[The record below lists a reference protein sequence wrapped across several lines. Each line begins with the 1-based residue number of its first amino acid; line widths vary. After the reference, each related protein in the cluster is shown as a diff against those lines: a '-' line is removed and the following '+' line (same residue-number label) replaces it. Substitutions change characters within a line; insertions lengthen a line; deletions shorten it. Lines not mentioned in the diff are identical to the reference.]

1 MIDTNIVSLMKSKT
15 LLSYRGP
22 FYIELISVFG
32 MNIRNFNDIYINAR
46 KKLFKIFIEL
56 SQNVSNYSE
65 DFHMVNNVQRI
76 GIGELYLT
84 ELGESYSFTTKN
96 QVKVT
101 DANILAE
108 RCELVNASDQGK
120 LRELKREQRI
130 NSPGEKF
137 GARIGLIQ
145 AVMLSRNKLDYKVEE
160 IDEDFS
166 YFSLTVTIDKY

>member
-1 MIDTNIVSLMKSKT
+1 MNDTVLIMTGKT
-15 LLSYRGP
+15 ILSDKGP

-32 MNIRNFNDIYINAR
+32 TNIRNAR

-76 GIGELYLT
+76 GVGELTLKET
-84 ELGESYSFTTKN
+84 DTSYVFTTRN
-96 QVKVT
+96 QVKDK
-101 DANILAE
+101 DASILAE
-108 RCELVNASDQGK
+108 RCELVNASDQLK
-120 LRELKREQRI
+120 LRELKREQRL

-145 AVMLSRNKLDYKVEE
+145 AVMLSKNKLEYHINQINEK
-160 IDEDFS
+160 FS
-166 YFSLTVTIDKY
+166 YFSLTVKVDKN